1 MDKETKPESELNLAS
16 LKNYNNF
23 IWRIINWKLS
33 SKTQNTRDLVY
44 DEVIDGLL
52 KAIKKGTV
60 KAIHGDASVRSYIYR
75 VIGNK
80 VSDYFREITRDKKRL
95 LREPIKPRSPEDR
108 QWDLEYRQSVWEA
121 NDEPLTEDEVAKIFM
136 KLDLIRKFRGANL
149 KVAIRIIQGEKR
161 KDIADELGL
170 TIDQV
175 RGKIQRVKKKL
186 KDPMVNEAIKKI
198 IEKKRWHNPPAW
210 KKAKKKG
217 VQLYR
222 GS

>member
-52 KAIKKGTV
+52 KAIKEGSV

-75 VIGNK
+75 VIINK
-80 VSDYFREITRDKKRL
+80 KNDYFREITRNEKRL
-95 LREPIKPRSPEDR
+95 LKEKILPKSPEDR
-108 QWDLEYRQSVWEA
+108 QWDEEYKQSVWEA
-121 NDEPLTEDEVAKIFM
+121 NEEPLTENEIAKTFM
-136 KLDLIRKFRGANL
+136 KLDLIRKFKGANL

-161 KDIADELGL
+161 KEIADELGL

-186 KDPMVNEAIKKI
+186 KDPTVNEALKKI
-198 IEKKRWHNPPAW
+198 VKKRWHNPPAW